1 MNEHSLTKLFLV
13 TNIHLYIDLKRGFKF
28 FSNFQQVHHFC
39 SKQAVQKQSFL
50 IRPTVDM
57 NISQIS
63 NKIVRAYEKQK
74 KELLLQKV

>member
-1 MNEHSLTKLFLV
+1 MTVIKFGDQL
-13 TNIHLYIDLKRGFKF
+13 HLYINTNRWF
-28 FSNFQQVHHFC
+28 FLFSFEQARHFC